1 MLTGN
6 NLSKT
11 PCFWFV
17 KPFFYFVLTSDLFF
31 MPAESQALMRGNYT
45 DPAATHYWVSR
56 NLSMH
61 WWKYWNARKVLPWE
75 EAWLNSI
82 IYRRTVFDCNLTH
95 INAVMTFLLSSFSFN
110 FNWVSSKSILSS
122 LYQSLLFRAFAIQ
135 CNMVFHENLIFLIKF
150 FFLFLNFFCCV
161 NLKNIMLI
169 YF

>member
-1 MLTGN
+1 MCLLIIWQWYIKLYGNKLNINFMLTGN

-122 LYQSLLFRAFAIQ
+122 LYQSLLFSIS
-135 CNMVFHENLIFLIKF
+135 ELS
-150 FFLFLNFFCCV
+150 LFNATW
-161 NLKNIMLI
+161 
-169 YF
+169 YFMKI